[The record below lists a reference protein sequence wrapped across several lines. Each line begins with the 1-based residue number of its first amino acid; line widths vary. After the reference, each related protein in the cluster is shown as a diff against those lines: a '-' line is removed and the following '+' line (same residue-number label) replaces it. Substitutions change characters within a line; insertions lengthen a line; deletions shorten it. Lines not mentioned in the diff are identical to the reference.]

1 VSDRGERSSVLGAGH
16 VLGGR
21 FRLEALSQKGGMGSV
36 FRAFDLDEERAV
48 AVKVLDGTELESSMR
63 FAREAELLAT
73 MRHPAIVRYVAH
85 GIETLGIEG
94 LPVTGNV
101 TNSIAQARL
110 PYLVMDWI
118 EGETLGEVL
127 KRGKIDLA
135 PTLLLGTRIASAL
148 AYAHG
153 RRLVH
158 RDIKPGNIHLP
169 TSSGGAPRFDKA
181 TLLDFGIARP
191 TLVDSELTLHGMPVG
206 TIGYMA
212 PEQARGE
219 TEVRAAADVF
229 ALGCVLFACLVGK
242 RPFTGNSLTAV
253 LAKTLHEEA
262 PRLRE
267 LVTGVPRGLDDLIA
281 RMLSKDP
288 AERPT
293 DGAEVIRELEKVEE
307 EVDARTGDSMIP
319 TGISS
324 SRISAGITSREQVLV
339 SVVLASTAS
348 FHTRDIQA
356 TMPGGVELSRKI
368 ERTQSQ
374 VEALGGRLERLA
386 NGLMVATVSGAG
398 HATDLAAQ
406 AARVALVLQRA
417 LPDSRVALATGRGML
432 GSRLPIGDAIERA
445 AKLVE
450 EDNVVLERAP
460 RDSDPPRPPPAVV
473 IDESTAGLLDARFQV
488 SARSDGMYLEGESV
502 SLEHVRTLLGRP
514 TRFVG
519 RSREMGILTSVY
531 DACIEEETA
540 QAVIL
545 TGEAGVGK
553 SRLRY
558 EFLRHLRSKTGSGDL
573 GVAPEIWSAQ
583 SDPMGAGAPLRLMAA
598 LLVQALGLQ
607 EGESTE
613 GARQRIR
620 ARVARHVQPSQTA
633 RVSEFLGELVGVPN
647 EEKMASSG
655 SHLAASQTVPAISGN
670 AALEMD
676 PDGNPVQQPISV
688 ELRVVREDARV
699 RGDQIR
705 RAVIDFVGAEC
716 AHKPVVLVL
725 EDLHWGDQP
734 TVELVDTL
742 LGHLRDAPLF
752 VLAAGRPELHTL
764 FPKLWSGHSI
774 TPVPLSSLSRK
785 ASETLVR
792 TVLGQNTDEQTV
804 ERLTGHAGGNA
815 LFLEELIRASSERGP
830 GSAELPGSLLAVL
843 QSRLERLDPAA
854 RRALRAASI
863 FGETFWMQG
872 VGAVLGEE
880 SGEGHGSVRDV
891 TWMLDHLSEQELVSR
906 RPESRFAGAR
916 EYVFRHAHV
925 RDAAYGTLT
934 EEDRKTGHALAGE
947 WLERQGERDALVLAE
962 HFERGGEFDRATVA
976 YRRAAE
982 QSMEANDMRG
992 ALSRAEIAARAES
1005 PADRAAMRLFQA
1017 EAHRWLGEIGRAKER
1032 ANEALAL
1039 LRPHSDA
1046 WYEAIG
1052 IVAEA
1057 HGRVGDLD
1065 KLVEL
1070 SELLLTDRRAGDSV
1084 PPPPSSPGHAVAAPV
1099 HVAMSG
1105 SRAIALVRATAQLL
1119 PAARTELVERLL
1131 AALAPQRE
1139 AFARN
1144 APNVAGWIEF
1154 IRGLRALYLGDV
1166 GDAIAFIAQGA
1177 EHFERA
1183 GDLRNACMQKVRLGY
1198 MLTLVGMYVPGEES
1212 LREALADA
1220 EAMGL
1225 RDTISLAKHNL
1236 GLSLFRLGRLE
1247 DAERY
1252 EGQALRD
1259 YVERGDLRLAGASH
1273 LYLAMILVELR
1284 RLEDAERHVRESI
1297 AMLAPTAPMYA
1308 EAMATLAY
1316 VFLAARR
1323 HDEALGAAS
1332 EAYAA
1337 FDRVGESEDAEALI
1351 LRVHAEALFVAG
1363 EKAQAL
1369 VAVGRAK
1376 ARLLERAAKIHDPSV
1391 RRHFLEEEHESRA
1404 TLRLAEAW
1412 S

>member
-1 VSDRGERSSVLGAGH
+1 
-16 VLGGR
+16 
-21 FRLEALSQKGGMGSV
+21 
-36 FRAFDLDEERAV
+36 
-48 AVKVLDGTELESSMR
+48 
-63 FAREAELLAT
+63 
-73 MRHPAIVRYVAH
+73 
-85 GIETLGIEG
+85 
-94 LPVTGNV
+94 
-101 TNSIAQARL
+101 
-110 PYLVMDWI
+110 
-118 EGETLGEVL
+118 
-127 KRGKIDLA
+127 
-135 PTLLLGTRIASAL
+135 
-148 AYAHG
+148 
-153 RRLVH
+153 
-158 RDIKPGNIHLP
+158 
-169 TSSGGAPRFDKA
+169 
-181 TLLDFGIARP
+181 
-191 TLVDSELTLHGMPVG
+191 
-206 TIGYMA
+206 
-212 PEQARGE
+212 
-219 TEVRAAADVF
+219 
-229 ALGCVLFACLVGK
+229 
-242 RPFTGNSLTAV
+242 
-253 LAKTLHEEA
+253 
-262 PRLRE
+262 
-267 LVTGVPRGLDDLIA
+267 
-281 RMLSKDP
+281 
-288 AERPT
+288 
-293 DGAEVIRELEKVEE
+293 
-307 EVDARTGDSMIP
+307 
-319 TGISS
+319 
-324 SRISAGITSREQVLV
+324 
-339 SVVLASTAS
+339 
-348 FHTRDIQA
+348 
-356 TMPGGVELSRKI
+356 
-368 ERTQSQ
+368 
-374 VEALGGRLERLA
+374 
-386 NGLMVATVSGAG
+386 
-398 HATDLAAQ
+398 
-406 AARVALVLQRA
+406 
-417 LPDSRVALATGRGML
+417 
-432 GSRLPIGDAIERA
+432 
-445 AKLVE
+445 
-450 EDNVVLERAP
+450 
-460 RDSDPPRPPPAVV
+460 VV

-488 SARSDGMYLEGESV
+488 SARNDGMYLEGESI

-558 EFLRHLRSKTGSGDL
+558 EFLRQLRSKTGPA
-573 GVAPEIWSAQ
+573 APEVWSAQ

-607 EGESTE
+607 EGESQE
-613 GARQRIR
+613 GAKQRIR
-620 ARVARHVQPSQTA
+620 ARVARHVQPSQA
-633 RVSEFLGELVGVPN
+633 GRVSEFLGELVGVPF
-647 EEKMASSG
+647 ELSSSG
-655 SHLAASQTVPAISGN
+655 AHLASTHASSGN

-676 PDGNPVQQPISV
+676 PSGQPVSV

-742 LGHLRDAPLF
+742 LGQLRDAPLF

-764 FPKLWSGHSI
+764 FPKLWTGHSI
-774 TPVPLSSLSRK
+774 TPIPLSSLSRK

-792 TVLGQNTDEQTV
+792 TVLGQDTDEQTV

-830 GSAELPGSLLAVL
+830 GNSELPGSLLAVL

-880 SGEGHGSVRDV
+880 SGAGHGSVRDV

-992 ALSRAEIAARAES
+992 ALARAEIAARAES
-1005 PADRAAMRLFQA
+1005 AVDRAAMRLFQA

-1032 ANEALAL
+1032 ATEALAL
-1039 LRPHSDA
+1039 LRPYSDA

-1070 SELLLTDRRAGDSV
+1070 SELLLTDRRTADSAPPPPLAGSAHAVTMAPPPNV
-1084 PPPPSSPGHAVAAPV
+1084 PPPPNSAGAPV
-1099 HVAMSG
+1099 STPASASAMSG

-1139 AFARN
+1139 AFAKN
-1144 APNVAGWIEF
+1144 APNVAGWIEY
-1154 IRGLRALYLGDV
+1154 IRGLRALYLGDI
-1166 GDAIAFIAQGA
+1166 GDAIAFIAEGA

-1183 GDLRNACMQKVRLGY
+1183 GDLRNSCMQKVRLGY

-1225 RDTISLAKHNL
+1225 RETISLAKHNL
-1236 GLSLFRLGRLE
+1236 GLALFRLGRLE

-1259 YVERGDLRLAGASH
+1259 YIERGDLRLAGASH

-1284 RLEDAERHVRESI
+1284 RLEDAERHVRQSI
-1297 AMLAPTAPMYA
+1297 AMLSPTAPMYA
-1308 EAMATLAY
+1308 EAMATLAH
-1316 VFLAARR
+1316 VFLAGKRL
-1323 HDEALGAAS
+1323 DEALGSAS

-1337 FDRVGESEDAEALI
+1337 FNRVGESEDAEALI
-1351 LRVHAEALFVAG
+1351 LRVHAEALYRAG
-1363 EKAQAL
+1363 ERTQAQTAI
-1369 VAVGRAK
+1369 AK
-1376 ARLLERAAKIHDPSV
+1376 ARTRLLERAAKIHDPEV
-1391 RRHFLEEEHESRA
+1391 RRHFLEAEHESRA
-1404 TLRLAEAW
+1404 TLLLADAW
-1412 S
+1412 A

>member
-1 VSDRGERSSVLGAGH
+1 MSDRGERSSGLGAGH

-36 FRAFDLDEERAV
+36 FRAFDLDEGRAV
-48 AVKVLDGTELESSMR
+48 AVKVLDGTELESAMR

-94 LPVTGNV
+94 LPATGNV
-101 TNSIAQARL
+101 TSSIAQARL

-118 EGETLGEVL
+118 EGETLGEIL
-127 KRGKIDLA
+127 KRGKMDLA
-135 PTLLLGTRIASAL
+135 PTLQLGTRIASAL

-558 EFLRHLRSKTGSGDL
+558 EFLRQLRSKTGGGEPGTS
-573 GVAPEIWSAQ
+573 PEIWSAQ

-607 EGESTE
+607 EGESIE
-613 GARQRIR
+613 GAKQRIR

-633 RVSEFLGELVGVPN
+633 RVSEFLGELVGVPS
-647 EEKMASSG
+647 EERMASSG
-655 SHLAASQTVPAISGN
+655 AHLAASLSVPAMSGN

-742 LGHLRDAPLF
+742 LGQLRDAPLF

-764 FPKLWSGHSI
+764 FPRLWSGHSI
-774 TPVPLSSLSRK
+774 TPIPLSSLSRK

-792 TVLGQNTDEQTV
+792 TVLGQDTDEQTV

-830 GSAELPGSLLAVL
+830 GNNGAPRLAPGGAAVAP
-843 QSRLERLDPAA
+843 RAA
-854 RRALRAASI
+854 RSGGAPRATGRLHLR
-863 FGETFWMQG
+863 
-872 VGAVLGEE
+872 
-880 SGEGHGSVRDV
+880 RDV
-891 TWMLDHLSEQELVSR
+891 LDAGRRRGPRRGERRRATVRCATSPGCSTISPSR
-906 RPESRFAGAR
+906 SWSPAVPSRASPARASTSFAMRTSATPPTAR
-916 EYVFRHAHV
+916 
-925 RDAAYGTLT
+925 LT

-992 ALSRAEIAARAES
+992 ALSLARRSPRAPSRPCRPRRHAPLPGRSAPLAGR
-1005 PADRAAMRLFQA
+1005 DRAGQGASHRGAGAAAPVQRRL
-1017 EAHRWLGEIGRAKER
+1017 GT
-1032 ANEALAL
+1032 
-1039 LRPHSDA
+1039 RPSASWPRRTAA
-1046 WYEAIG
+1046 WG
-1052 IVAEA
+1052 ISTSWWSCRSCCSPTEA
-1057 HGRVGDLD
+1057 HGRLGSAPPASGQRQRRDDGASSERASGERRRGADVDPRDHLGD
-1065 KLVEL
+1065 VRPARRC
-1070 SELLLTDRRAGDSV
+1070 SGPRDRPAASRRHAPTWSSA
-1084 PPPPSSPGHAVAAPV
+1084 SSPPW
-1099 HVAMSG
+1099 
-1105 SRAIALVRATAQLL
+1105 R
-1119 PAARTELVERLL
+1119 
-1131 AALAPQRE
+1131 PQRE
-1139 AFARN
+1139 AFAKN
-1144 APNVAGWIEF
+1144 APNVAGWIEYL
-1154 IRGLRALYLGDV
+1154 RGLRALYLGDI
-1166 GDAIAFIAQGA
+1166 GDAIAFIA
-1177 EHFERA
+1177 
-1183 GDLRNACMQKVRLGY
+1183 
-1198 MLTLVGMYVPGEES
+1198 
-1212 LREALADA
+1212 
-1220 EAMGL
+1220 
-1225 RDTISLAKHNL
+1225 
-1236 GLSLFRLGRLE
+1236 
-1247 DAERY
+1247 
-1252 EGQALRD
+1252 EGSGALRA
-1259 YVERGDLRLAGASH
+1259 RGRPAQQPAC
-1273 LYLAMILVELR
+1273 R
-1284 RLEDAERHVRESI
+1284 RCGS
-1297 AMLAPTAPMYA
+1297 
-1308 EAMATLAY
+1308 ATC
-1316 VFLAARR
+1316 
-1323 HDEALGAAS
+1323 
-1332 EAYAA
+1332 
-1337 FDRVGESEDAEALI
+1337 
-1351 LRVHAEALFVAG
+1351 
-1363 EKAQAL
+1363 
-1369 VAVGRAK
+1369 
-1376 ARLLERAAKIHDPSV
+1376 
-1391 RRHFLEEEHESRA
+1391 SR
-1404 TLRLAEAW
+1404 W
-1412 S
+1412 